1 MHDIYDTFDED
12 EFDGPSK
19 TQIKKEMHE
28 LQELGVKLTEL
39 TLEQISR
46 LPLTEE
52 LYNAIT
58 EAPKITQR
66 SAKKRH
72 MQFIGKLMRKAD
84 GDAIREAY
92 DEIQEAQHQAA
103 RQLHL
108 IEKWRDR
115 LADGDNQALQNF
127 IQEYPHADIQQLRQ
141 LIRQVQKETSQQKA
155 PAAKRKLFKLIRET
169 LSVNH

>member
-1 MHDIYDTFDED
+1 MQDINDTFDED

-28 LQELGVKLTEL
+28 LQQLGIKLTEL
-39 TLEQISR
+39 TLEQIGR

-52 LYNAIT
+52 LYKAIA

-72 MQFIGKLMRKAD
+72 MQFIGKLIRKAD
-84 GDAIREAY
+84 SDAIREAY
-92 DEIQEAQHQAA
+92 SEIQEAQHQAA
-103 RQLHL
+103 RQHHL

-115 LADGDNQALQNF
+115 LAEGDNQVLQDF
-127 IQEYPHADIQQLRQ
+127 IQEYPHADIQPLRQ
-141 LIRQVQKETSQQKA
+141 LIRQAQKETSQQKA

-169 LSVNH
+169 LDANH